1 MLAIE
6 MVKDQKTK
14 EPHKELANKLMELTR
29 ERGCLFGK
37 TGIHG
42 NVFRM
47 QPPLCLSME
56 DAKYVVEAFED
67 SMKHIK

>member
-1 MLAIE
+1 
-6 MVKDQKTK
+6 
-14 EPHKELANKLMELTR
+14 MEATR

-37 TGIHG
+37 TGIYG

-56 DAKYVVEAFED
+56 DAKYVVDVFED
-67 SMKHIK
+67 SMNSIK